1 MRAKIEGK
9 EEEEEDNC
17 FIHREFGTEDEH
29 NGALGMLGC
38 EW

>member
-9 EEEEEDNC
+9 EEEEDNC

-29 NGALGMLGC
+29 NEALGMLDC
-38 EW
+38 E